1 MNEDSR
7 FEWLGVLKEA
17 NQFGMGVKRT
27 PDGSGRPNQPSLSQA
42 VERDCIDA
50 QKLSCLCA
58 CVCQLVYAD
67 VFFRYFGVNPV
78 HPLLSALIDRLSQTK
93 IRGPTPC
100 ICFENQSIPF
110 FDKDLWLRW
119 LVAVPF
125 PQLVPER
132 LGLISPVW
140 RLIQAFL

>member
-1 MNEDSR
+1 
-7 FEWLGVLKEA
+7 
-17 NQFGMGVKRT
+17 MGVER
-27 PDGSGRPNQPSLSQA
+27 PPYGSGWPDQA
-42 VERDCIDA
+42 SFCQTIKGDWVDA
-50 QKLSCLCA
+50 EKLGCLCA
-58 CVCQLVYAD
+58 CVCQLVCTG
-67 VFFRYFGVNPV
+67 VFVSYFGMNPV
-78 HPLLSALIDRLSQTK
+78 HPLLSALFDRLSQTK

>member
-1 MNEDSR
+1 MWVQR
-7 FEWLGVLKEA
+7 P
-17 NQFGMGVKRT
+17 
-27 PDGSGRPNQPSLSQA
+27 PDGSGRPDQTSLGQA
-42 VERDCIDA
+42 VEGDWIDA
-50 QKLSCLCA
+50 QKLGCLCA
-58 CVCQLVYAD
+58 CIRQLVYAD
-67 VFFRYFGVNPV
+67 VFFGYFGMNPV

-119 LVAVPF
+119 RVAVPF